1 MESIEKIK
9 TIIEALLIVSEDG
22 LNREDLQRAIESAD
36 LKDIEESL
44 RLLKEEYAAPQ
55 RGFNLA
61 EIAGRCRIVSKPEF
75 MPWIGNL
82 YQKDPGRLTGPS
94 LETLAIIAYK
104 QPVTR
109 AEIENIRGVNLGGML
124 KTLLDKELIQIK
136 GRKDVPGRPLVYG
149 TTEKFLE
156 LFGLNSL
163 EDLPALREFTEED
176 LEYGRSPKNPL
187 LAIEEGDDDDAPLEE
202 MDIEGLKGGLSAQ
215 VADEAEQKVDNPP
228 GSDDAREEARENSCE
243 NVPQEADVEDVGL
256 SGTPIDD
263 SASDEEVGNKEA
275 GQ

>member
-1 MESIEKIK
+1 MENIERIK

-36 LKDIEESL
+36 AKDIEEGI
-44 RLLKEEYAAPQ
+44 RLLKEDYASSA
-55 RGFNLA
+55 RGFNMA

-75 MPWIGNL
+75 MPWISNL

-109 AEIENIRGVNLGGML
+109 GEIESIRGVSLGGML
-124 KTLLDKELIQIK
+124 KTLLDKELIHIK
-136 GRKDVPGRPLVYG
+136 GRKEAPGRPLVYG

-163 EDLPALREFTEED
+163 DDLPALRDFTEED
-176 LEYGRSPKNPL
+176 LEYGKALQKNMVSLEEEPSGEG
-187 LAIEEGDDDDAPLEE
+187 AQDYGVEEGTAEE
-202 MDIEGLKGGLSAQ
+202 ETGLRGA
-215 VADEAEQKVDNPP
+215 
-228 GSDDAREEARENSCE
+228 
-243 NVPQEADVEDVGL
+243 
-256 SGTPIDD
+256 PIDD
-263 SASDEEVGNKEA
+263 GVSEEPGGEKET
-275 GQ
+275 Q

>member
-1 MESIEKIK
+1 MENIERIK
-9 TIIEALLIVSEDG
+9 TIIEALLIISEDG
-22 LNREDLQRAIESAD
+22 LSREDLQRAIESAD
-36 LKDIEESL
+36 AKDIEEGL
-44 RLLKEEYAAPQ
+44 NLLKTEYATES
-55 RGFNLA
+55 RGFQIG

-75 MPWIGNL
+75 MPWISNL

-109 AEIENIRGVNLGGML
+109 GEIESIRGVNLGGML

-136 GRKDVPGRPLVYG
+136 GRKDAPGRPLVYG

-176 LEYGRSPKNPL
+176 LEYGKALQKNMVSLKDEAGGGEEP
-187 LAIEEGDDDDAPLEE
+187 AESIEEPV
-202 MDIEGLKGGLSAQ
+202 EGLRDSSSAI
-215 VADEAEQKVDNPP
+215 DAEDSGN
-228 GSDDAREEARENSCE
+228 GM
-243 NVPQEADVEDVGL
+243 EDVDVVEGDAEDKGPEEETGL
-256 SGTPIDD
+256 AGAPVDD
-263 SASDEEVGNKEA
+263 STSDEEVGDKERA
-275 GQ
+275 